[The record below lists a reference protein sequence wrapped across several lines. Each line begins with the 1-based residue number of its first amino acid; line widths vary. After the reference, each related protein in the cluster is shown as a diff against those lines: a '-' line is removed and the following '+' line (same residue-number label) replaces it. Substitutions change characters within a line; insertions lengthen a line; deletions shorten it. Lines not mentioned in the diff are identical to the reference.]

1 MNTMTRRYF
10 GRMHMQDVDGVAYAE
25 IWIMTD
31 DKGVHQVQFFGER
44 ADATEW
50 SLTEPMTAKIC
61 DSLATAAK
69 FARNGGYPID
79 GDDQPPKLI
88 EFSFG
93 SPTRPEMARA
103 VLTNE
108 DAEKLAVC
116 MWKTAVSMCADAWFI
131 LT

>member
-1 MNTMTRRYF
+1 
-10 GRMHMQDVDGVAYAE
+10 MQDADGVAYAE

-61 DSLATAAK
+61 ESLATAAK
-69 FARNGGYPID
+69 FARVGGYPID
-79 GDDQPPKLI
+79 GDEPPKLI
-88 EFSFG
+88 EFSFA
-93 SPTRPEMARA
+93 SPTRPEIARA
-103 VLTNE
+103 VLVNE
-108 DAEKLAVC
+108 DAEGLAKC
-116 MWKTAVSMCADAWFI
+116 MWKTATSMCSDAWFI